1 MRTKSCLLSLF
12 ASLIFNLAASAAEIR
27 GVIVKAD
34 AANKQLTVEGRGL
47 GVRGVVVTF
56 QLDKDT
62 QIQVGRKPA
71 TVADLSPGGRVRVV
85 YDFRGDQR
93 MALLITLQGSLPS
106 PSPPAV
112 PGASNGS
119 SVSGILRRVSFTE
132 REIVVI
138 SPAAKEGAEVETVV
152 SVAEDAKIVKDQKT
166 ISFDDLKEGDQVL
179 VQVEKRD
186 DKLWAKSI
194 QLGAA
199 ANANTN
205 AEPGQRKIEQLRK
218 ALKMIDFILQMIDQK
233 SR

>member
-1 MRTKSCLLSLF
+1 M
-12 ASLIFNLAASAAEIR
+12 
-27 GVIVKAD
+27 
-34 AANKQLTVEGRGL
+34 
-47 GVRGVVVTF
+47 
-56 QLDKDT
+56 
-62 QIQVGRKPA
+62 
-71 TVADLSPGGRVRVV
+71 
-85 YDFRGDQR
+85 
-93 MALLITLQGSLPS
+93 M
-106 PSPPAV
+106 
-112 PGASNGS
+112 
-119 SVSGILRRVSFTE
+119 
-132 REIVVI
+132 VI

-152 SVAEDAKIVKDQKT
+152 SVAEDAKIAKDQKT